1 MQEKDFY
8 QQLLALPDLQVDRVE
23 YAPRQVTLHCHIST
37 PHQTCPHCLQP
48 ATLVNQ
54 HTQRQLRDL
63 DISGRQVWLQ
73 IKTRQFV
80 CPACDRYFSERIAF
94 ADPAKSYTHRQA
106 KWIIDCCARQPF
118 TEVAALLDMNPKTVE
133 RLYYHHVQ
141 TRLNL
146 PARYA
151 QVRRLGIDEIA
162 HRKGKATY
170 CCVLTDLDKGIA
182 LDLLPSRSKE
192 ALLAHFK
199 QLGSDFCAQIESVS
213 FDMWPAYSQVS
224 TLCFPQAIQVIDRFH
239 VVKALNEVL
248 DRLRRR
254 LRRERPWTESF
265 KAIKWALFSREPT
278 LAQAAQLA
286 LAFRHSPL
294 LKAVVGLR
302 DAFHAHFE
310 VASSPAVLQLKLET
324 WLGQARALN
333 HDELL
338 PFLKTLTNWLAPIAN
353 YAHQQLTNAVT
364 EGLNNVIR
372 YMKRISYGLPNFE
385 HLRLRVLAQAM

>member
-8 QQLLALPDLQVDRVE
+8 QRLLALPDLEVDRVE
-23 YAPRQVTLHCHIST
+23 YAPKQITLYCHINT

-54 HTQRQLRDL
+54 YTQRQLRDL
-63 DISGRQVWLQ
+63 DISGQQVWLH

-80 CPACDRYFSERIAF
+80 CLVCNRFFSERIAF

-106 KWIIDCCARQPF
+106 KWILDCCARQPF
-118 TEVAALLDMNPKTVE
+118 TQVAALLDMTPKTVE
-133 RLYYHHVQ
+133 RLYYHQVQ
-141 TRLNL
+141 TRLDL

-151 QVRRLGIDEIA
+151 CVRRLGIDEIA

-199 QLGSDFCAQIESVS
+199 RLGPDFCAQIESVS
-213 FDMWPAYSQVS
+213 FDMWPAYSAVS
-224 TLCFPQAIQVIDRFH
+224 THCFPQAIQVIDRFH

-248 DRLRRR
+248 DEIRRSLRRQYPF
-254 LRRERPWTESF
+254 LDAF
-265 KAIKWALFSREPT
+265 KDIKWALFKRQPT
-278 LAQAAQLA
+278 PDQHRQLA
-286 LAFRHSPL
+286 HAFGYSSL
-294 LKAVVGLR
+294 LKAVSDLRHGFHHQFDVAPDAASLGL
-302 DAFHAHFE
+302 
-310 VASSPAVLQLKLET
+310 
-324 WLGQARALN
+324 G
-333 HDELL
+333 
-338 PFLKTLTNWLAPIAN
+338 LTNWLEQARSLNAAVLDPFIKTLTRWLTPIAN
-353 YAHQQLTNAVT
+353 YAHQRLTNAVT